1 VSGKEGFDASTPNAA
16 RIYSY
21 LLGGKDY
28 YAADRQAAEQLLRL
42 IPDVLAAA
50 RENREFLG
58 RSVRYLAGQGVA
70 QFIDI
75 GTGLP
80 APGNVHE
87 VALALNPD
95 ARVVYVDNDAVVAS
109 HGRALL
115 ERPDQVAFLHEDLRD
130 PLAILRGAVQTGLID
145 LAEPLAVLMLATMHF
160 VGDEDDPPGLCAQF
174 IRAVVPGSY
183 LALTHITADEVD
195 EMISREA
202 VKVYAEG
209 SDPIYPRGRAEVAA
223 MFDSLE
229 LVEPG
234 LVSAAAWRPLPV
246 QPLRPDQL
254 TVPRTLMYGG
264 LGVKR

>member
-1 VSGKEGFDASTPNAA
+1 MSGKEGFDASTPNAA

-115 ERPDQVAFLHEDLRD
+115 SSRHAVAMVLADLRD
-130 PLAILRGAVQTGLID
+130 PARVCQHPDVTGLLDWTQPI
-145 LAEPLAVLMLATMHF
+145 AVLCTSTLHF
-160 VGDEDDPPGLCAQF
+160 
-174 IRAVVPGSY
+174 
-183 LALTHITADEVD
+183 
-195 EMISREA
+195 
-202 VKVYAEG
+202 
-209 SDPIYPRGRAEVAA
+209 RGRR
-223 MFDSLE
+223 
-229 LVEPG
+229 G
-234 LVSAAAWRPLPV
+234 
-246 QPLRPDQL
+246 
-254 TVPRTLMYGG
+254 
-264 LGVKR
+264 